1 MSLEEVILSI
11 LSLGLG
17 DPYEFLAEAL
27 SPPSEAAIQNALR
40 FLDSLDAVFLENRDE
55 VGPKG
60 GAKLVSHITP
70 LGYHLAALPLNPRT
84 GKLLLTSCLMGCI
97 NPMLTIAA
105 ATSVK
110 NIFISPF
117 EKREE
122 ADESKLNFML
132 GESDLLTLLNA
143 YSAYRD
149 ASGDSRKQFN
159 SKVDAFCRRN
169 FLSYFNLQLVDQ
181 MRAQFL
187 DLLKGIGF
195 LPSNVNLHSVA
206 SCTEN
211 RNGDDLQIIKCVLCS
226 GLAPNILRVPC
237 QEPEKIVIKF
247 GDGKKT
253 IPLKD
258 LGLSSRK
265 TKFYVHPSSV
275 MSMRTEARSRWIM

>member
-105 ATSVK
+105 ASSVK

-132 GESDLLTLLNA
+132 GESDLLT
-143 YSAYRD
+143 YSTLT
-149 ASGDSRKQFN
+149 
-159 SKVDAFCRRN
+159 RRTGTPVGILESN
-169 FLSYFNLQLVDQ
+169 LTPKWMLSV
-181 MRAQFL
+181 
-187 DLLKGIGF
+187 
-195 LPSNVNLHSVA
+195 VA
-206 SCTEN
+206 TFYLTSIFSSWT
-211 RNGDDLQIIKCVLCS
+211 RCVLS
-226 GLAPNILRVPC
+226 
-237 QEPEKIVIKF
+237 F
-247 GDGKKT
+247 
-253 IPLKD
+253 
-258 LGLSSRK
+258 
-265 TKFYVHPSSV
+265 
-275 MSMRTEARSRWIM
+275 